1 MVIDESHMSPVLKI
15 EDKKIEEKK
24 IEEKKQEI
32 KLTKIESPQKPEIK
46 KTSE

>member
-1 MVIDESHMSPVLKI
+1 MVIDESHMSPVPKK

-24 IEEKKQEI
+24 PEI
-32 KLTKIESPQKPEIK
+32 KLTKIESPEKPEIK

>member
-1 MVIDESHMSPVLKI
+1 MVIDESHMSPVPKNEEKKI

-24 IEEKKQEI
+24 PEI
-32 KLTKIESPQKPEIK
+32 KLTKIESPEKPEIK